1 MSNIFISYS
10 SEDREK
16 ARQMAHALEQEGW
29 SVWWDRNIA
38 AGKSYQRVIESELDA
53 ADCAIVIWSRN
64 SVYSDWVVAEAEEGR
79 TRSILVPVSIDDA
92 KPPLVFRQI
101 QTADLSSW
109 DGDPTSAM
117 FRQLVDDVRPLI
129 PESAT
134 VDPENL
140 KPLEKPKKQ
149 DTPDTPGTP
158 EIPNAKTGKWILLAA
173 VVLVGVAALVAW
185 PYIQTWL
192 KPDPM
197 PSAAILK
204 FGAEPMQIKEGEAA
218 TLNWSTVNAVRV
230 TIRSADDPEAEIM
243 PESGSRAVSPK
254 RTTEYVLTAQG
265 KDPDRDAATA
275 LITIT
280 VAEPEIAKAP
290 EIVVFETDRR
300 ILVRGDSTALH
311 WETVHA
317 DRVELDDAVVNPRGD
332 IKIRPE
338 QTTTYR
344 LIALNS
350 AGQSDRRTI
359 TITVEDMPRDEVAE
373 IQELLGMLGFDAG
386 TADGLPGPR
395 TRAAIEAFQNQNG
408 LTITGLPSRDLAER
422 LREIHRSAPAPEI
435 VVFKSDR
442 LKIKKGETLSL
453 FWETVNADRVN
464 LKPLGQVQPS
474 GKRSVQP
481 PVSTEYELR
490 AFNRLGRSVR
500 KTIAIEVG
508 CSPIIDELRADSYKI
523 DQGSKTIL
531 YWKTSCV
538 DKVFIRPLSKEYMKP
553 EGRIAIAPDKTT
565 TYILTALGPD
575 KQSTHREVTIAVH
588 SATVSGRVFVLAGGG
603 KYLEDKQVIRA
614 IYYGLPLQQLME
626 KLFGNSPKSQAY
638 FEFPLGSKRLSA
650 GKFSS
655 SIKRGRKLM
664 KDAGYAGGIKAN
676 LVYTPNASDLAKIV
690 ADLLDRIGIY
700 VDANPVDPDRARKY
714 VEDYIAKTGRPTFL
728 LELRK

>member
-16 ARQMAHALEQEGW
+16 ARQLAHALEQEGW

-109 DGDPTSAM
+109 DGDPSSAM

-192 KPDPM
+192 KPDPI

-243 PESGSRAVSPK
+243 PESGSKAVSPK
-254 RTTEYVLTAQG
+254 RTTEYVLTARG

-317 DRVELDDAVVNPRGD
+317 DRVELGDAVVNPRGD

-359 TITVEDMPRDEVAE
+359 TITVEDMPRDEIAE

-395 TRAAIEAFQNQNG
+395 TRAAIEAFQKENG
-408 LTITGLPSRDLAER
+408 LTVTGLPSRDLADR
-422 LREIHRSAPAPEI
+422 LREVHGSTPAPEI
-435 VVFKSDR
+435 LVFKSDR
-442 LKIKKGETLSL
+442 SEIKKGEGLNL
-453 FWETVNADRVN
+453 FWETVNADRVSLN
-464 LKPLGQVQPS
+464 PLGTVEAS
-474 GKRSVQP
+474 GERSVRP
-481 PVSTEYELR
+481 SESIEYELL
-490 AFNRLGRSVR
+490 AFNRVGRSVR
-500 KTIAIEVG
+500 KTILIRVNVPLEIALTVDPQRIGPKDKATIYWRTSGADRV
-508 CSPIIDELRADSYKI
+508 ELTPFGDVRQS
-523 DQGSKTIL
+523 GSKTV
-531 YWKTSCV
+531 S
-538 DKVFIRPLSKEYMKP
+538 
-553 EGRIAIAPDKTT
+553 PDKTT
-565 TYILTALGPD
+565 TYVLTAWSVD
-575 KQSTHREVTIAVH
+575 KQTTRQTVTINVEPKPM
-588 SATVSGRVFVLAGGG
+588 SGSTVVLAGGG
-603 KYLEDKQVIRA
+603 KYLDDRRVIKA
-614 IYYGLPLQQLME
+614 IFYGVPLKGLAE
-626 KLFGNSPKSQAY
+626 KRIGNVRTF
-638 FEFPLGSKRLSA
+638 FEFPLGKNR
-650 GKFSS
+650 KEVVEDNYK
-655 SIKRGRKLM
+655 IKRSKKLM
-664 KDAGYAGGIKAN
+664 AEAGLAKGLGSYIFYVKE
-676 LVYTPNASDLAKIV
+676 LSDLAQDVQNYLNRMGFKLSLKSFDS
-690 ADLLDRIGIY
+690 ADAR
-700 VDANPVDPDRARKY
+700 RAA
-714 VEDYIAKTGRPTFL
+714 ESNIAKTGRPTLL
-728 LELRK
+728 LELR